1 MGGIVIK
8 KIFFDTETTGLN
20 CRNCQIIELAMI
32 TVVDG
37 KIVEE
42 YDEFIKYE
50 KPLPFKITKITGI
63 TDGML
68 ENEGLSEKQVA
79 SDLRERLSDE
89 ALMIAHNAQFDLS
102 FIYSLLKKYYPD
114 EACELL
120 SKMGWL
126 DTLTVLKDRKKY
138 PHKLIDAVRYY
149 EVEEVN
155 FHRAID
161 DTKALYEVY
170 KELKKERND
179 LEEYKNV
186 FGYNPKYGRS
196 GFNFKFIKYGEQQ
209 FHNCKVPDNMIL
221 PNLIPKK

>member
-1 MGGIVIK
+1 
-8 KIFFDTETTGLN
+8 
-20 CRNCQIIELAMI
+20 MI

-37 KIVEE
+37 EIVEE

-63 TDGML
+63 TDSML

-79 SDLRERLSDE
+79 SDLREHLSDD

-102 FIYSLLKKYYPD
+102 FIYFLLKKYYPD

-120 SKMGWL
+120 SKLDWL

-161 DTKALYEVY
+161 DTKALYEVFN
-170 KELKKERND
+170 ELKKERND
-179 LEEYKNV
+179 LDEYKNV
-186 FGYNPKYGRS
+186 FGYNPKYGV
-196 GFNFKFIKYGEQQ
+196 GGLKFKFIKYGAQQ
-209 FHNCKVPDNMIL
+209 FHNYKVPDNMIL
-221 PNLIPKK
+221 PNLISKK